1 MPYVKSTGT
10 ANYEYVIFK
19 VSDDV
24 IDNRSSFTSDQYR
37 IISNTQPK
45 IEINGVQI

>member
-10 ANYEYVIFK
+10 ANYDIALFR

-24 IDNRSSFTSDQYR
+24 IEKNSSFTSNQYR
-37 IISNTQPK
+37 IITSTQPK
-45 IEINGVQI
+45 IEINGVQL